1 MIASQSGAD
10 RKAKDVKKFST
21 IIKGGLVF
29 DGTRAPR
36 VITDIGIR
44 DGIISEMGMLD
55 GNDADEVIDAAG
67 LHVAPGFI
75 DIHTHY
81 DAQVFWD
88 PYCSMSGW
96 HGVTTVATGN
106 CGFALAPVAPE
117 GREYAMQSLSRTEA
131 IPVECMKTGLP
142 WDWETI
148 PEYFDSLERTPKA
161 MNIVPLVGIGP
172 LVIQVMGLKR
182 AKAGVMPTD
191 EEHAEMRRLLHEAMD
206 AGANGWSIQ
215 HMGDTVFNVQR
226 DSDGTPM
233 VTDVMH
239 DETWLQLAEVLAER
253 NEGIMQ
259 VIFLT
264 GDFEGDRKRAERV
277 AEISRRPV
285 IWNAVLVHVADPN
298 KHRGDLAWLRSCQ
311 ERGLTVYGQGI
322 TTNSETYFTLE
333 DFNFWDTVP
342 AWRDVLQGTIEER
355 LAKLAERRDLLRANP
370 PVFFGRPRMSHTY
383 LHKTLTKKYEQFE
396 GMSFVK
402 IGRELDVNEI
412 DALIDIVLADG
423 LMTTLRDQNY
433 AGAHVDSYWRE
444 MSESPY
450 LLIGSS
456 DGGAHTKFI
465 TNGRYTTEYLI
476 RFVRERDWVSLEEA
490 HWRLSA
496 FPAQLFGIKG
506 RGVLEVGAAAD
517 IVIYDYANLEIL
529 PCEVA
534 HDLPA
539 NEWRRVQRASGYKYV
554 LVNGQ
559 VTIKDDQELG
569 VHSGRLLRWAGD
581 PRREPMPSSI
591 AAE

>member
-1 MIASQSGAD
+1 M
-10 RKAKDVKKFST
+10 RKFSI
-21 IIKGGLVF
+21 IIKDGLVF

-36 VITDIGIR
+36 IRTDIGIR
-44 DGIISEMGMLD
+44 DGIITAIGKLD
-55 GNDADEVIDAAG
+55 EADADRVIDAEG

-96 HGVTTVATGN
+96 HGVTTVSTGN
-106 CGFALAPVAPE
+106 CGFALAPVPVA
-117 GREYAMQSLSRTEA
+117 GRDYAMSSLSRTEA
-131 IPVECMKTGLP
+131 IPVESMKVGLP

-148 PEYFDSLERTPKA
+148 PEYLDSVDRTPKA

-172 LVIQVMGLKR
+172 LTIQVMGLER
-182 AKAGVMPTD
+182 AKAGVLPTD
-191 EEHAEMRRLLHEAMD
+191 AEHAEMRRLLNEAMD

-215 HMGDTVFNVQR
+215 HMGDSIYNVQR

-239 DETWLQLAEVLAER
+239 DETWLQLAQVLGER

-277 AEISRRPV
+277 AELSRRPV
-285 IWNAVLVHVADPN
+285 IWNAVLVHAANPQ
-298 KHRGDLAWLRSCQ
+298 KHRGDIAWLKSCQ
-311 ERGLTVYGQGI
+311 ERGLTVYGQGV
-322 TTNSETYFTLE
+322 TTNAETYFTLE
-333 DFNFWDTVP
+333 DFSFWDTEP
-342 AWRDVLQGTIEER
+342 NWRDVLQGTNEER
-355 LAKLAERRDLLRANP
+355 LAKLAERRDILRANP
-370 PVFFGRPRMSHTY
+370 PRHFGRTRMDHTF
-383 LHKTLTKKYEQFE
+383 LQKTLTKKYERFE
-396 GMSFVK
+396 GMSFAQ
-402 IGRELDVNEI
+402 IGRELGVNEI

-423 LMTTLRDQNY
+423 LATTLRSQTSS
-433 AGAHVDSYWRE
+433 GAHVNSYWRE
-444 MSESPY
+444 MSEPPY
-450 LLIGSS
+450 MLIGSS

-529 PCEVA
+529 PCEVVK
-534 HDLPA
+534 DLPA
-539 NEWRRVQRASGYKYV
+539 NEWRRVQRARGYKYV

-559 VTIKDDQELG
+559 VTIKDDEELG
-569 VHSGRLLRWAGD
+569 VHSGRLLRWGGD
-581 PRREPMPSSI
+581 ARRQPLPKRL